1 MIWMKK
7 QALKKVVFTM
17 ALMMPV
23 LGIYRAAQFQ
33 FQQKEDAFHQLCR
46 AEMTKLGLNA
56 DAARAKYPTPEI
68 HMVTGGCIAPGATG
82 EVVVKG
88 KFAPGTKFF
97 FENDALEVVS
107 ENLTA
112 GVYRATLKAS
122 PGIPPQQAS
131 VAAISPVS
139 GIMTRHS
146 QGVKIGGKTEWTLQA
161 ANGWKIL
168 AKPQGGDP
176 CSNKYL
182 LQFFRGSEAQPFEK
196 REGTL
201 NFDLYS
207 QSFHFSISSMDA
219 GTANSQQTMESIAKK
234 MMDPNTSDT
243 EREKLMEQMQK
254 VQEQMVSSMQAMVK
268 DPAKMAAQQEQFGC
282 SSLSL
287 DLKGSALQG
296 RLQCSQTVGRNI
308 AVTGS
313 YRPSAQ

>member
-7 QALKKVVFTM
+7 QALKKVVVAV

-68 HMVTGGCIAPGATG
+68 HMVTGGCILPGATG
-82 EVVVKG
+82 EVVIKG

-97 FENDALEVVS
+97 FENDSLEVVT
-107 ENLTA
+107 ENLSA
-112 GVYRATLKAS
+112 GVYRATLKSS
-122 PGIPPQQAS
+122 PGIPPQSAA

-146 QGVKIGGKTEWTLQA
+146 PAVSIGGKTEWNLQA
-161 ANGWKIL
+161 ANGWKIV
-168 AKPQGGDP
+168 AKPQGAEACG
-176 CSNKYL
+176 NKYV
-182 LQFFRGSEAQPFEK
+182 LQFFRGSETQPFEK

-201 NFDLYS
+201 SYDLYT
-207 QSFHFSISSMDA
+207 QSYNFSISAMDA
-219 GTANSQQTMESIAKK
+219 GTANTQETLQSISK
-234 MMDPNTSDT
+234 
-243 EREKLMEQMQK
+243 KLMEQMQK
-254 VQEQMVSSMQAMVK
+254 VQQQMVANMQAMVK
-268 DPAKMAAQQEQFGC
+268 DPAKMAAKEEQFGC
-282 SSLSL
+282 RNVYL
-287 DLKGSALQG
+287 DLKGGALQG

-308 AVTGS
+308 ALTGS
-313 YRPSAQ
+313 FRLAAQ